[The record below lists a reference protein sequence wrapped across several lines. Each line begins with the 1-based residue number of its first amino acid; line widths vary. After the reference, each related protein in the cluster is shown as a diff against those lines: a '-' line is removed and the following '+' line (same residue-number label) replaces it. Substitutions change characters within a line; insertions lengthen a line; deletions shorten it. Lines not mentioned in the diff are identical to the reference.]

1 MFKFGQMV
9 LSIKDFGKITK
20 LMVKVFFGMFMGTS
34 TKVIGREI
42 KPMVMVNILIVMEQP
57 TRVTGEMIYNTDEV

>member
-20 LMVKVFFGMFMGTS
+20 LMVKVFFGMFMGTN

-42 KPMVMVNILIVMEQP
+42 KPMVMVNILIVMEQLM
-57 TRVTGEMIYNTDEV
+57 RVTGEMIYNTDEV